1 MMSALSQAS
10 TCLARLGR
18 VLSLF
23 KRASWLMQLEHLEMS
38 AFKTY
43 LGLARIAK
51 NMALMAASWQFRPS
65 LNP

>member
-1 MMSALSQAS
+1 MSVLSQAF
-10 TCLARLGR
+10 TCLARLNR

-23 KRASWLMQLEHLEMS
+23 KRDLWLMQLIFLEMF

-51 NMALMAASWQFRPS
+51 NMALMAGCS
-65 LNP
+65 NVKKVH